1 MMKCRSGFTWYAA
14 ALAIVALA
22 LSAPR
27 EAEAKGGT
35 HATAVSTWDT
45 SASSVVAAFQNG
57 FMTPDGGH
65 LRIAS
70 YHVNFSS
77 TSGKLSSQFGLQYLN
92 YAETSDTDSSN
103 GIGGTVLAQW
113 AIPMTD
119 RFENGLPKASFN
131 IFFGA
136 APAALING
144 QYNFVTIPLVLGIG
158 IPLSPV
164 KYISIVPWVEFAP
177 SLNLDTRV
185 KPFEGALTGY
195 TVDPE
200 NPEQVN
206 LSQDDVEKI
215 LTDSVEMELSFAAK
229 LRGGLTFVVHMGD
242 RADLQITGAV
252 TRVGTGD
259 SAKTAIFVG
268 GGLAFAWDRPVP
280 AVLPVERRLE
290 NESCEAIGARYD
302 VCYGPPKPEETP
314 APDPT
319 AVETGAQSPEP
330 AQPEPTPPPASAPSP
345 AP

>member
-1 MMKCRSGFTWYAA
+1 
-14 ALAIVALA
+14 
-22 LSAPR
+22 
-27 EAEAKGGT
+27 
-35 HATAVSTWDT
+35 
-45 SASSVVAAFQNG
+45 
-57 FMTPDGGH
+57 
-65 LRIAS
+65 
-70 YHVNFSS
+70 
-77 TSGKLSSQFGLQYLN
+77 
-92 YAETSDTDSSN
+92 
-103 GIGGTVLAQW
+103 VLAQW
-113 AIPMTD
+113 AFPMTD

-131 IFFGA
+131 VFFGA

-185 KPFEGALTGY
+185 KPFEGTLTGY

-268 GGLAFAWDRPVP
+268 GGLAIAWDRPVP

-302 VCYGPPKPEETP
+302 VCYGPPKPEDAQATE
-314 APDPT
+314 PT
-319 AVETGAQSPEP
+319 AVEEGTPAPASAPEQPPATSDAAPETPAASPEAAAPAP
-330 AQPEPTPPPASAPSP
+330 AQPEPTPPPGP
-345 AP
+345 